1 MKTGLARPLAAL
13 GAAALLMAPAGARAD
28 AQHFETFGLQI
39 YRKGQVVVHVWQGH
53 VTGMLPV
60 PYLGA
65 TDTLEVKFFDPD
77 SVLYLPPVPN
87 AWLKRLLSAP
97 ATAHYDSLGQWK
109 FSLTGT
115 QAGASAAIY
124 LRLWYLDHFDYTSP
138 PIPYSVNIATGVPED
153 GTLPGVSL
161 ATFPNPLGSRGEVR
175 YTLPDE
181 GPIEVSLFDA
191 GGRLVRAVAAG
202 PRTQGPHEESF
213 SVDGLPNGV
222 YFIRLTTGLGSL
234 SRKVLVVQ

>member
-1 MKTGLARPLAAL
+1 MAVEALSAAHSSAKGFRSKTRGSIPAVAL
-13 GAAALLMAPAGARAD
+13 GAGARAD

-115 QAGASAAIY
+115 QAVPFQRAMKPGSAVAP
-124 LRLWYLDHFDYTSP
+124 LA
-138 PIPYSVNIATGVPED
+138 VKVPE
-153 GTLPGVSL
+153 
-161 ATFPNPLGSRGEVR
+161 A
-175 YTLPDE
+175 
-181 GPIEVSLFDA
+181 
-191 GGRLVRAVAAG
+191 
-202 PRTQGPHEESF
+202 
-213 SVDGLPNGV
+213 
-222 YFIRLTTGLGSL
+222 
-234 SRKVLVVQ
+234 